1 MRLLTSVRGRT
12 LATLLVFGLAACGES
27 STAPMPVSSQISA
40 AAVEEPL
47 MAYAR
52 DADSDSDSDSDG
64 GSSGDVKYG
73 SRKFTIKPGKAVLKK
88 LGEHTLYIPA
98 NVVCDPA
105 TSGYGRS
112 FWDQSCQP
120 IRRRIEVTARWATVN
135 GQAAIRLQPDLR
147 FVPST
152 DRSRWVILSAK
163 HSKSI
168 DPAAYYTLLWRDPAT
183 NQWFDEAAS
192 DPTVRAQVDKR
203 GKTVSRRL
211 KHFSDYWLW
220 FGFGSYNVTSGM
232 GGDTMGLW
240 GTW

>member
-1 MRLLTSVRGRT
+1 MGLLTSVRGRS

-27 STAPMPVSSQISA
+27 STAPMPVSPQISA

-47 MAYAR
+47 MAYAS
-52 DADSDSDSDSDG
+52 DADSDSDSDG
-64 GSSGDVKYG
+64 NRGVSGNVKYG
-73 SRKFTIKPGKAVLKK
+73 SRKFTIRPGKALRKK
-88 LGEHTLYIPA
+88 LGEHVLYVPA

-105 TSGYGRS
+105 TSGYGRA
-112 FWDQSCQP
+112 FWSQSCEP
-120 IRRRIEVTARWATVN
+120 IAREIEVTAQWATHN
-135 GQAAIRLQPDLR
+135 GHAAIRFKPDLR
-147 FVPST
+147 FVPTT

-163 HSKSI
+163 HSKGI

-183 NQWFDEAAS
+183 NEWFDEAAS

-203 GKTVSRRL
+203 GKLVTRRL

-232 GGDTMGLW
+232 GGDGLGLW
-240 GTW
+240 GAW